1 MLSERELGG
10 LLDNFQRT
18 AFRFEIR
25 DRYNSEV
32 GREAFRKFLAGEP
45 DDYVWHRPWLD
56 KLRRDHQQGK
66 RWQRVRIVSVPLSD
80 WMRYGTEVARLNVLA
95 GEDIRYLRRQVAGGL
110 GIAPYDAWLL
120 DDETLVRLHFN
131 DHDDTFAGAEVVAD
145 DAVLRSHRQW
155 RQLAWQHAQPLAE
168 FVASFS

>member
-1 MLSERELGG
+1 LGG

-110 GIAPYDAWLL
+110 GIAPYDAWLF
-120 DDETLVRLHFN
+120 DSTRLVQLHF
-131 DHDDTFAGAEVVAD
+131 DKSDDTFCGAETIADPAVVTRH
-145 DAVLRSHRQW
+145 LLW
-155 RQLAWQHAQPLAE
+155 RELAWRHAQTRDE
-168 FVASFS
+168 FVAALR